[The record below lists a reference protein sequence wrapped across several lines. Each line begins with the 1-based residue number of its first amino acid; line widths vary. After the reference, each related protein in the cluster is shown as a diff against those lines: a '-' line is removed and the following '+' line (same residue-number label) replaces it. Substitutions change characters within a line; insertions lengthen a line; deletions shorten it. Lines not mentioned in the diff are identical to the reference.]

1 MYLID
6 GWIAGLLQNVFK
18 TQEGFVSEG
27 CIYFIIVLQ
36 LNTFRLMLSV
46 KLLLIFYIYV
56 LKNMTWS
63 EKIQDETTDIWWE
76 LYQGFDTKD

>member
-1 MYLID
+1 
-6 GWIAGLLQNVFK
+6 
-18 TQEGFVSEG
+18 
-27 CIYFIIVLQ
+27 
-36 LNTFRLMLSV
+36 MLSD